1 MTARLSLAFLAL
13 AVFTLTLTTLFVT
26 TAVRE
31 EFMATSEA
39 NLRRH
44 AETIATL
51 MGRSMDEVALTRQ
64 NRRRLVDEMMRLS
77 EGFQGRMCIV
87 NWKGEVLEDSDPEG
101 EKKVKQYL
109 EVYEALNGRYLY
121 QMRDNTLYL
130 AVPIMA
136 KGRVQGAVYA
146 SRPLDEL
153 DTLMAGIYQRLKL
166 ASLAVLGLSA
176 ALSLLLGRSIS
187 GPVKRLSEGV
197 RRISQGDYHY
207 RLNLLRRDELGGLA
221 ADVDHMA
228 ENLASHREVLM
239 QFVSDASHELKTPV
253 ASVKALTEALQDGA
267 LEQPERAA
275 RFVELLATET
285 ERMQQLVESLLS
297 LQRLDGEP
305 ALKLEVFDLKELVE
319 SLVTPLALHQ
329 EVSCGGEPV
338 LVRADRQAVSQVLHN
353 LISNGVQAG
362 EPVEI
367 SWQPRQ
373 GTVEVRVA
381 DRGPGLS
388 EEELEKVFLRFY
400 RTEKS
405 RSRVSGGSGLG
416 LSICKRLIEAHG
428 QSIWLENREGS
439 GLVACFRLEVVGR

>member
-1 MTARLSLAFLAL
+1 MTARLSLAFLVL

-31 EFMATSEA
+31 EFLATSEA

-87 NWKGEVLEDSDPEG
+87 NWKGEVLEDSHPEG
-101 EKKVKQYL
+101 EKQVKHYL

-121 QMRDNTLYL
+121 QVRDNNLYL

-153 DTLMAGIYQRLKL
+153 DALMSGIYQRLKL
-166 ASLAVLGLSA
+166 AGLAVLGLSA
-176 ALSLLLGRSIS
+176 ALSLILGRSIS

-197 RRISQGDYHY
+197 RRISQGDYRY
-207 RLNLLRRDELGGLA
+207 RLNLTRRDELGRLA
-221 ADVDHMA
+221 ADVDRMA
-228 ENLASHREVLM
+228 ENLASHREILM

-253 ASVKALTEALQDGA
+253 ASIKALTEALQDGA
-267 LEQPERAA
+267 LDQPERAQ
-275 RFVELLATET
+275 RFVALLATET
-285 ERMQQLVESLLS
+285 ERMQRLVESLLS

-305 ALKLEVFDLKELVE
+305 VLKLEVFDLKELVE
-319 SLVTPLALHQ
+319 SLVAPLALHQ
-329 EVSCGGEPV
+329 KVSFCGDEVP
-338 LVRADRQAVSQVLHN
+338 VRADRQAVSQVLHN

-367 SWQPRQ
+367 SWQARD
-373 GTVEVRVA
+373 GVVEVRVA

-416 LSICKRLIEAHG
+416 LSICKRLVEAHG

-439 GLVACFRLEVVGR
+439 GLVACFRLEVDG

>member
-31 EFMATSEA
+31 EFLATSEA

-64 NRRRLVDEMMRLS
+64 NRRRLVDEMVRLS

-87 NWKGEVLEDSDPEG
+87 NWKGEVLEDSDAEG
-101 EKKVKQYL
+101 EKQVIQYL

-121 QMRDNTLYL
+121 QVRDNTLYL

-153 DTLMAGIYQRLKL
+153 DALMAGIYQRLKL
-166 ASLAVLGLSA
+166 AGLAVLGLSA

-197 RRISQGDYHY
+197 RRISQGDYRY
-207 RLNLLRRDELGGLA
+207 RLNLVRRDELGGLA
-221 ADVDHMA
+221 SDVDHMA
-228 ENLASHREVLM
+228 ESLDSHREILM

-267 LEQPERAA
+267 LDQPERAR
-275 RFVELLATET
+275 RFVELLAKET

-305 ALKLEVFDLKELVE
+305 VLKLEVFDLKGLVE

-329 EVSCGGEPV
+329 EVSCGGEPL

-367 SWQPRQ
+367 SWQARE
-373 GTVEVRVA
+373 GAVEVRIA
-381 DRGPGLS
+381 DHGPGLT

-428 QSIWLENREGS
+428 QNIWLENRDDS
-439 GLVACFRLEVVGR
+439 GLVACFRLESGE